1 MKGENDEGE
10 RSIDEVME
18 WAEHLY
24 HLPTGYTGCPRKIC
38 TVRISSLKLFLLQ
51 FLRKKIFYS
60 KVW

>member
-18 WAEHLY
+18 WAEHLN
-24 HLPTGYTGCPRKIC
+24 HLPTGYTECPRKIC
-38 TVRISSLKLFLLQ
+38 TVRISLKLFLLQ

-60 KVW
+60 KVQ